1 MPFGWQSLCAGC
13 IEASSQ
19 CEVGWEWCVASIP
32 TKPRKSW
39 QKSSLPLGVISLSLA
54 ANSLE
59 SCLFV
64 VFAQLHEGSN
74 PYPWL
79 LGITADQQC
88 DPAAVQL
95 RELRP
100 PLHPEGKAGDKLCYV
115 SSRLT
120 SSMQKHCPPVLL
132 FSAKSIL
139 APAWGDEA
147 GFGHRCDVSP
157 GRIVLWGTMETGVG
171 GGGVVHQSIASCFWW
186 QRTEA
191 AV

>member
-1 MPFGWQSLCAGC
+1 M
-13 IEASSQ
+13 
-19 CEVGWEWCVASIP
+19 EWDWSVASIP

-54 ANSLE
+54 TNSLE
-59 SCLFV
+59 ICQFV
-64 VFAQLHEGSN
+64 VFVQLHEGSN
-74 PYPWL
+74 PCPWL
-79 LGITADQQC
+79 LGTIADQQRN
-88 DPAAVQL
+88 PAVVQL
-95 RELRP
+95 KEPRP
-100 PLHPEGKAGDKLCYV
+100 PLHAEGQAGDKLCYI

-139 APAWGDEA
+139 APGGGDEA

-157 GRIVLWGTMETGVG
+157 VRHHGDWGV
-171 GGGVVHQSIASCFWW
+171 VVHQSIASCFWW
-186 QRTEA
+186 QRNEA